1 MGFIRNAREKFRYFF
16 FGSSISVCK
25 KGKSVLE
32 SKAAPGSD
40 RQFFHFC
47 MHTFED

>member
-1 MGFIRNAREKFRYFF
+1 MGFVWNARENFSFFF
-16 FGSSISVCK
+16 FGNSISVCK
-25 KGKSVLE
+25 KGKTVLE

-40 RQFFHFC
+40 HQFFHFC